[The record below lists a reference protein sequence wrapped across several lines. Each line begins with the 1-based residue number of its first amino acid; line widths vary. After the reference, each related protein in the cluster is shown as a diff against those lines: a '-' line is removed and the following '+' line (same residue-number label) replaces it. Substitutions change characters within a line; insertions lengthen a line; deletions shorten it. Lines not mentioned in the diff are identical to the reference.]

1 MKGNC
6 ERGQRSSLDSLVDQ
20 AEPTSASYPTAPST
34 ELAAL
39 RLQVEALT
47 IAVRDLAKR
56 MPTLVTIEEAARVM
70 GVSPRTARRRVQLR
84 EWPHVK
90 VGRDIRVDLSVI
102 RPGLART

>member
-1 MKGNC
+1 MDV
-6 ERGQRSSLDSLVDQ
+6 S
-20 AEPTSASYPTAPST
+20 APST
-34 ELAAL
+34 VDSANEMAAL

-47 IAVRDLAKR
+47 DAVRDLARR

-90 VGRDIRVDLSVI
+90 VGRDIRVDLTVI
-102 RPGLART
+102 RPGLAPQ